1 MRFKKTGRSSTM
13 ISGPRECNTKTPVL
27 LSHKGENCSDSGVA
41 CVAGGSGPWEGI
53 AHIGGRP
60 ICEDGWDAADAKV
73 FCRQM
78 GFRDQDSHRFAGD
91 RFGDASGPFGMNELQ
106 CVGTERSVT
115 DCQPKTPART
125 CLQWEGAR
133 VRCQRFNDVEA
144 RSSSTARPT
153 SLVCGDCM
161 DICLKGGN
169 SCNEGNVYI
178 RYQPVCDDDWDI
190 QDADVVCRQ
199 LNYPGAKNFTNQ
211 ENSFEKKTFYIEGDN
226 FVMDDVQCKGN
237 EARLQECKHSS
248 SHDCDLTEAAG
259 VICHPRNEST
269 STRSNESPYSCEV
282 TVASGDWA
290 LSGENEQFH
299 MRNVLYDACDH
310 ADFFDPPNATY
321 WLAPADTN
329 ASFVLDLGCSRV
341 VDGFTLKNTRNAHHN
356 DRGLKRF
363 SIALSNST
371 DGPWQTVLE
380 ESLLDARNSSCNVPL
395 SLFSI
400 ALNHS
405 EEVRTAKAIKL
416 QVISWFGEGAGLQY
430 LDIHYQQP
438 DHLVAVG
445 MTVGITILA
454 IVLLLLLFSAI
465 WKREAIGTRLAIFKK
480 KRLNKLLKREL
491 RDESNAIVKYELQ

>member
-1 MRFKKTGRSSTM
+1 M
-13 ISGPRECNTKTPVL
+13 
-27 LSHKGENCSDSGVA
+27 
-41 CVAGGSGPWEGI
+41 
-53 AHIGGRP
+53 
-60 ICEDGWDAADAKV
+60 
-73 FCRQM
+73 
-78 GFRDQDSHRFAGD
+78 
-91 RFGDASGPFGMNELQ
+91 
-106 CVGTERSVT
+106 
-115 DCQPKTPART
+115 
-125 CLQWEGAR
+125 
-133 VRCQRFNDVEA
+133 
-144 RSSSTARPT
+144 
-153 SLVCGDCM
+153 
-161 DICLKGGN
+161 
-169 SCNEGNVYI
+169 
-178 RYQPVCDDDWDI
+178 
-190 QDADVVCRQ
+190 
-199 LNYPGAKNFTNQ
+199 
-211 ENSFEKKTFYIEGDN
+211 
-226 FVMDDVQCKGN
+226 
-237 EARLQECKHSS
+237 
-248 SHDCDLTEAAG
+248 
-259 VICHPRNEST
+259 
-269 STRSNESPYSCEV
+269 
-282 TVASGDWA
+282 
-290 LSGENEQFH
+290 
-299 MRNVLYDACDH
+299 
-310 ADFFDPPNATY
+310 
-321 WLAPADTN
+321 
-329 ASFVLDLGCSRV
+329 LDLGCSRV

-380 ESLLDARNSSCNVPL
+380 ESLLDARNWSCDVPR

>member
-1 MRFKKTGRSSTM
+1 M
-13 ISGPRECNTKTPVL
+13 
-27 LSHKGENCSDSGVA
+27 
-41 CVAGGSGPWEGI
+41 
-53 AHIGGRP
+53 
-60 ICEDGWDAADAKV
+60 
-73 FCRQM
+73 
-78 GFRDQDSHRFAGD
+78 
-91 RFGDASGPFGMNELQ
+91 
-106 CVGTERSVT
+106 
-115 DCQPKTPART
+115 
-125 CLQWEGAR
+125 
-133 VRCQRFNDVEA
+133 
-144 RSSSTARPT
+144 
-153 SLVCGDCM
+153 
-161 DICLKGGN
+161 
-169 SCNEGNVYI
+169 
-178 RYQPVCDDDWDI
+178 
-190 QDADVVCRQ
+190 
-199 LNYPGAKNFTNQ
+199 
-211 ENSFEKKTFYIEGDN
+211 
-226 FVMDDVQCKGN
+226 
-237 EARLQECKHSS
+237 
-248 SHDCDLTEAAG
+248 
-259 VICHPRNEST
+259 
-269 STRSNESPYSCEV
+269 
-282 TVASGDWA
+282 
-290 LSGENEQFH
+290 
-299 MRNVLYDACDH
+299 
-310 ADFFDPPNATY
+310 Y